1 MYFWQKKEKNILSK
15 SKDTLI
21 GVGGALLLAFAVIM
35 SLNNTSN
42 LANDSNTSSAPAAI
56 PSITT
61 PVSTTPKPASTPA
74 STKATTKAQTT
85 KAPETTPATTPE
97 PLEWAED
104 AINATMY
111 VNQGCYSR
119 TRAIMGSDTVRTYSY
134 GETVHVIAITDTGYY
149 KLDSGEYIHGDYL
162 SES

>member
-1 MYFWQKKEKNILSK
+1 MSR
-15 SKDTLI
+15 STDTLI

-42 LANDSNTSSAPAAI
+42 LANDSNTSSAPAST

-61 PVSTTPKPASTPA
+61 PVSTTPKPATTP
-74 STKATTKAQTT
+74 TTTKAQTTTTAT

-119 TRAIMGSDTVRTYSY
+119 TRAIMGSDTVRAYSY

-149 KLDSGEYIHGDYL
+149 KINNGEYIHGDYL

>member
-1 MYFWQKKEKNILSK
+1 MSRSTE
-15 SKDTLI
+15 TLI
-21 GVGGALLLAFAVIM
+21 GVGGALLLAFAIIM
-35 SLNNTSN
+35 SLNNNDTSS
-42 LANDSNTSSAPAAI
+42 LANDSNTSNAPAST
-56 PSITT
+56 PGITT

-74 STKATTKAQTT
+74 TTKATTKAQTT

-119 TRAIMGSDTVRTYSY
+119 TRAIMGSDTVRAYSY

-149 KLDSGEYIHGDYL
+149 KLDNGEYIHGDYL

>member
-1 MYFWQKKEKNILSK
+1 LSR
-15 SKDTLI
+15 STETLI
-21 GVGGALLLAFAVIM
+21 GVGGALLLAFAIIM
-35 SLNNTSN
+35 SLNKNDTSS
-42 LANDSNTSSAPAAI
+42 LANGNNTSSAPAST

-74 STKATTKAQTT
+74 TTKATTKVQTT

-119 TRAIMGSDTVRTYSY
+119 TRAIMGSDTVRAYSY

-149 KLDSGEYIHGDYL
+149 KLDNGEYIHGDYL